1 MAVIERSRAMKSSV
15 VFLAGLFVGGA
26 LATGFAQGQ
35 KLAPVDN
42 VNYVNHVGFAVENF
56 DEAFNFYTQK
66 MGFREAFT
74 VKDAAGK
81 PQLAYVQ
88 VSRNTF
94 VEIQQAN
101 ANRRP
106 GLNHFGLHVENLKN
120 VVASLKERGVT
131 VDDVRVRPDDSS
143 VANAT
148 DPNGIRIEMFEFG
161 PGSPQGKSIAAW
173 K

>member
-1 MAVIERSRAMKSSV
+1 MRTSLVLIVGIVI
-15 VFLAGLFVGGA
+15 GA
-26 LATGFAQGQ
+26 AIAPGSAQDQ
-35 KLAPVDN
+35 KLPGD
-42 VNYVNHVGFAVENF
+42 NYVNHVGFAVDNF

-101 ANRRP
+101 ANRIFSTIR
-106 GLNHFGLHVENLKN
+106 
-120 VVASLKERGVT
+120 R
-131 VDDVRVRPDDSS
+131 
-143 VANAT
+143 
-148 DPNGIRIEMFEFG
+148 NGT
-161 PGSPQGKSIAAW
+161 K
-173 K
+173 

>member
-1 MAVIERSRAMKSSV
+1 MARGQSRGVRHAYTRCLHRRHS
-15 VFLAGLFVGGA
+15 AGRGDRAGS
-26 LATGFAQGQ
+26 AQDQRLPG
-35 KLAPVDN
+35 D
-42 VNYVNHVGFAVENF
+42 NYVNHVGFAVENF

-88 VSRNTF
+88 VNRNTF

-106 GLNHFGLHVENLKN
+106 GLNHFGLHVEDLK
-120 VVASLKERGVT
+120 ARRRLAQRH
-131 VDDVRVRPDDSS
+131 
-143 VANAT
+143 
-148 DPNGIRIEMFEFG
+148 
-161 PGSPQGKSIAAW
+161 AA
-173 K
+173 

>member
-1 MAVIERSRAMKSSV
+1 MRSSV
-15 VFLAGLFVGGA
+15 VFLAGLLVGCA
-26 LATGFAQGQ
+26 LATALAQGQ
-35 KLAPVDN
+35 RLAPGDN

-74 VKDAAGK
+74 VRDAAGK

-120 VVASLKERGVT
+120 VVATLKERGVT

-161 PGSPQGKSIAAW
+161 PGSPQGKAIATW

>member
-1 MAVIERSRAMKSSV
+1 MRTSV
-15 VFLAGLFVGGA
+15 VFVVGLLLGLAIAPGS
-26 LATGFAQGQ
+26 AQDQ
-35 KLAPVDN
+35 KLPGD
-42 VNYVNHVGFAVENF
+42 NYVNHVGFAVENF
-56 DEAFNFYTQK
+56 EEAMTFYTQK

-101 ANRRP
+101 ANRKP
-106 GLNHFGLHVENLKN
+106 GLNHFGLHVANLKD
-120 VVASLKERGVT
+120 VVASLKTRGVM

-143 VANAT
+143 VSNAT
-148 DPNGIRIEMFEFG
+148 DPNGLRIEMFEFG
-161 PGSPQGKSIAAW
+161 PGSPQGKAVASW

>member
-1 MAVIERSRAMKSSV
+1 MRTSLVLIVGIVI
-15 VFLAGLFVGGA
+15 GA
-26 LATGFAQGQ
+26 AIAPGSAQDQ
-35 KLAPVDN
+35 KLPGD
-42 VNYVNHVGFAVENF
+42 NYVNHVGFAVDNF

-101 ANRRP
+101 ANRKA
-106 GLNHFGLHVENLKN
+106 GLNHFGLHVANLKD
-120 VVASLKERGVT
+120 VVASLKTRGVM

-148 DPNGIRIEMFEFG
+148 DPNQLEVR
-161 PGSPQGKSIAAW
+161 SITQRSLRSQNVLVV
-173 K
+173 